1 MAEDFFFRCFAY
13 QRNNPA
19 LDNTFIWGYNA
30 LENRTEAREYA
41 YTTCTIN
48 LFRYIKMINYIFIAI
63 ILLLLTSTFFGVYVW
78 KKRNFV
84 KELYVEPLASALL
97 FAIAFV
103 FSVGIII
110 AYLISQ
116 QTSALH
122 WSGLFA
128 ILIADLVSMG
138 AYAITATDC
147 VYLNDNVLIRKNI
160 FCTKKIVV
168 NRKTQIIHTM
178 DRIMVKSEET
188 AIVIGLRYMIGHTSN
203 LIYTINLIIKDDI
216 N

>member
-1 MAEDFFFRCFAY
+1 
-13 QRNNPA
+13 
-19 LDNTFIWGYNA
+19 
-30 LENRTEAREYA
+30 
-41 YTTCTIN
+41 
-48 LFRYIKMINYIFIAI
+48 MINYIFIAI
-63 ILLLLTSTFFGVYVW
+63 ILLLLTSTFLCVHVW

-84 KELYVEPLASALL
+84 KELYVDPLASAVL

-116 QTSALH
+116 QTSAPH
-122 WSGLFA
+122 WSGLFV
-128 ILIADLVSMG
+128 ILITDLVLMG
-138 AYAITATDC
+138 AYVITATDC

-178 DRIMVKSEET
+178 LRIIVKDEKT
-188 AIVIGLRYMIGHTSN
+188 AIIIGLRRYMGRMDL
-203 LIYTINLIIKDDI
+203 LIYRIEQIINDQ
-216 N
+216 

>member
-1 MAEDFFFRCFAY
+1 
-13 QRNNPA
+13 
-19 LDNTFIWGYNA
+19 
-30 LENRTEAREYA
+30 
-41 YTTCTIN
+41 
-48 LFRYIKMINYIFIAI
+48 MINYILIAI
-63 ILLLLTSTFFGVYVW
+63 ILLLLTFSFFGVYAW

-84 KELYVEPLASALL
+84 KELYVDPLASAVL

-178 DRIMVKSEET
+178 LRIIVKDEKT
-188 AIVIGLRYMIGHTSN
+188 AIVIGLRRYMGRII
-203 LIYTINLIIKDDI
+203 LLKYRIEQIINDQ
-216 N
+216 

>member
-1 MAEDFFFRCFAY
+1 
-13 QRNNPA
+13 
-19 LDNTFIWGYNA
+19 
-30 LENRTEAREYA
+30 
-41 YTTCTIN
+41 
-48 LFRYIKMINYIFIAI
+48 MINYILIAI
-63 ILLLLTSTFFGVYVW
+63 ILLLLTSTFLGVYVW

-84 KELYVEPLASALL
+84 KEIYVEPLASALL

-188 AIVIGLRYMIGHTSN
+188 AIVIGLRYMIGHTNN
-203 LIYTINLIIKDDI
+203 LIYKINFIIKDDI